1 MANEA
6 RVRNTVRNFISSI
19 CGQFITIFMHFAVRT
34 VFIQTLGKSYL
45 GISGLFTNIL
55 SMLSLAELG
64 IGSAITYKLYEP
76 IAVNDKHRIASLM
89 SFYKTVYRYIGI
101 AIAIIG
107 MALIPFLPKLIN
119 DYDKLQSLNINVAF
133 LFSLYLFDSVSS
145 YLFFAYKS
153 ALIRADQ
160 KEYRI
165 NIIEYFFSVAA
176 GIGQIICLVLLKN
189 YVIYVLVTIAKTILQ
204 NLVVARMVDRK
215 YPYIEKRVSEKVD
228 SNEAK
233 GIFRDCG
240 ALLFYKINGVVVK
253 STDNI
258 VLSALL
264 GLGYVAIYSNYYI
277 FYSSITS
284 LLNKIFN
291 AVAHSIGNL
300 HTTRNP
306 QKEYNVFEST
316 MLIAAVIGGT
326 AFVGIAIVANE
337 FIFTWIGSEWL
348 IPQPFALL
356 MGLELFTSAFKY
368 AFSKYRAA
376 YGLFRQGW
384 IRPLF
389 SMAINL
395 VVSIALVKPLGII
408 GVLIGTLASDWLTFV
423 WFDPL
428 IIHRDGF
435 NNEFPI
441 IRYYLKFV
449 KYLLTCFGVCAI
461 DYVICMNVLVEYG
474 WISVVLHAL
483 ICGITTP
490 LAILLVSANTQEG
503 KYIISF
509 MKKEFKSFGRIVKRR
524 G

>member
-6 RVRNTVRNFISSI
+6 RVKNTVRNLISSI
-19 CGQFITIFMHFAVRT
+19 GGQFITIFMHFAVRT

-76 IAVNDKHRIASLM
+76 IATNDKHRIVSLM
-89 SFYKTVYRYIGI
+89 SFYKTIYRFIGI
-101 AIAIIG
+101 VVAIIG
-107 MALIPFLPKLIN
+107 IALIPFLPKLIN
-119 DYDKLQSLNINVAF
+119 DYDKLQSLNLNVAF
-133 LFSLYLFDSVSS
+133 LFTLYLFDSVSS

-165 NIIEYFFSVAA
+165 NIIEYIFSVSV
-176 GIGQIICLVLLKN
+176 GIGQIVCLVLFEN

-204 NLVVARMVDRK
+204 NMVVARMVDKK
-215 YPYIEKRVSEKVD
+215 YPYINNRVSEKVD
-228 SNEAK
+228 RDEAK

-258 VLSALL
+258 VLSAFL
-264 GLGYVAIYSNYYI
+264 GLGYVALYSNYYI

-291 AVAHSIGNL
+291 SVAHSIGNL
-300 HTTRNP
+300 HITRNP
-306 QKEYNVFEST
+306 QKEYNIFEST

-337 FIFTWIGSEWL
+337 FISTWIGNEWV
-348 IPQPFALL
+348 IAQPFALL
-356 MGLELFTSAFKY
+356 MGFELYTAAFKY

-384 IRPLF
+384 KRPLF
-389 SMAINL
+389 SMTINL
-395 VVSIALVKPLGII
+395 VVSITLVKPLGIV

-423 WFDPL
+423 WYDPL
-428 IIHRDGF
+428 IIHHDGF
-435 NNEFPI
+435 KDEFPVF
-441 IRYYLKFV
+441 RYYLKFV
-449 KYLLTCFGVCAI
+449 KYLITCFGVFAL
-461 DYVICMNVLVEYG
+461 DYVICSKLLVGYG

-490 LAILLVSANTQEG
+490 LAILLVSAKTEEG
-503 KYIISF
+503 KYVISLIN
-509 MKKEFKSFGRIVKRR
+509 KELKVVRSLVKRH
-524 G
+524 